1 VTVWGRSAEA
11 RSVLGRSEVP
21 RIAVVGGG
29 IAGLAAA
36 HRLVEPAAARR
47 TAVELIL
54 IEALDRLG
62 GTIVTEYADGY
73 LIEGGPDSFLTEKP
87 WGVDLCNRLGLAE
100 RLIPTQPGRRRTLLL
115 RGHRLLP
122 LPDGFQLLAPSLL
135 IPFWRSP
142 VLSWRGKLRATT
154 ELIVPRRRSQED
166 ESVGEFV
173 TRRFGREILERVVQ
187 PLVSGIYAAD
197 PSGVSLLA
205 TMPRF
210 AEMERVQGSIIRALR
225 RSAQPRELRDGG
237 GPRWSLFT
245 APAGGMQELVFAIA
259 QRLPPTSVK
268 LRRRV
273 TSVARAGG
281 ARPWRVNLADG
292 TTLLVDGVILAV
304 PAPKAARL
312 VNGLDPALG
321 GQLAAIRHHS
331 SAVVTFGYDRAA
343 VRHPLDG
350 FGFVVPRVEGRPI
363 LACSFSSLKFPGR
376 APDGSVLLRAFVGGD
391 WAPDALERDDAGLA
405 AATQQHLAG
414 ILGISSPPVLV
425 RVHRHPAA
433 MPQYEV
439 GHLDRVGAI
448 RDRIARRPGLAFCGN
463 ALTGVGI
470 PDCIHSG
477 EQAAEQVLESAA
489 GHVKPSSPDPLF
501 D

>member
-1 VTVWGRSAEA
+1 M
-11 RSVLGRSEVP
+11 
-21 RIAVVGGG
+21 GGG

-36 HRLVEPAAARR
+36 HRLVELAASRR
-47 TAVELIL
+47 TAVEPIL

-62 GTIVTEYADGY
+62 GTIATEYADGY

-100 RLIPTQPGRRRTLLL
+100 RLIPTQQGQRRTLVL
-115 RGHRLLP
+115 RGRRLLP
-122 LPDGFQLLAPSLL
+122 LPDGFQLLAPSRL

-154 ELIVPRRRSQED
+154 DLILPGRRSQED

-173 TRRFGREILERVVQ
+173 IRRFGREVLDRVVQ

-225 RSAQPRELRDGG
+225 RSAHQRELRNGS
-237 GPRWSLFT
+237 GPRWSLFA
-245 APAGGMQELVFAIA
+245 APADGMQELVFAIA

-273 TSVARAGG
+273 TSLARSSGIL
-281 ARPWRVNLADG
+281 PWRVNLADG
-292 TTLLVDGVILAV
+292 ATLLVDGVILAV
-304 PAPKAARL
+304 PAPRAARI
-312 VNGLDPALG
+312 VSGLDPALG
-321 GQLAAIRHHS
+321 DQLGAIRYHS
-331 SAVVTFGYDRAA
+331 SAVVTLAYERTG

-376 APDGSVLLRAFVGGD
+376 APDGTVLLRVFLGGD
-391 WAPDALERDDAGLA
+391 WALGVLEKDDAGLSCV
-405 AATQQHLAG
+405 TQQHLRD
-414 ILGISSPPVLV
+414 ILGISVPPVLV
-425 RVHRHPAA
+425 RVHRNVAA
-433 MPQYEV
+433 MPQYDV
-439 GHLDRVGAI
+439 GHADRAEAI
-448 RDRIARRPGLAFCGN
+448 RGRVAQHPGLAVCGN

-477 EQAAEQVLESAA
+477 EQAAEQVLESSA
-489 GHVKPSSPDPLF
+489 GRVRPPSQ
-501 D
+501 

>member
-1 VTVWGRSAEA
+1 MTDWGRSAEA

-36 HRLVEPAAARR
+36 HRLVELAASRR
-47 TAVELIL
+47 TTIEPIL

-62 GTIVTEYADGY
+62 GTIATEYVDGY

-87 WGVDLCNRLGLAE
+87 WGLDLCNRLGLAG
-100 RLIPTQPGRRRTLLL
+100 RLITTQPGQRRTLVLH
-115 RGHRLLP
+115 RGRLLP
-122 LPDGFQLLAPSLL
+122 LPDGFQLLAPSRL

-154 ELIVPRRRSQED
+154 DLILPRRRSQED

-173 TRRFGREILERVVQ
+173 VRRFGREVLDRVVQ

-210 AEMERVQGSIIRALR
+210 AEMEHVQGSIIRALR
-225 RSAQPRELRDGG
+225 RSAHQRELRNGS
-237 GPRWSLFT
+237 GPRWSLFA

-259 QRLPPTSVK
+259 QRLAPSSVK

-273 TSVARAGG
+273 TSLARSSGT
-281 ARPWRVNLADG
+281 RPWRVNLADG
-292 TTLLVDGVILAV
+292 ATLLVDGVILAV
-304 PAPKAARL
+304 PAPRAARL
-312 VNGLDPALG
+312 VTGLDPALG
-321 GQLAAIRHHS
+321 EQLAAIRYHS
-331 SAVVTFGYDRAA
+331 SAVVTLAYDRTA

-350 FGFVVPRVEGRPI
+350 FGFVVPRVENRPI
-363 LACSFSSLKFPGR
+363 LACSFSSLKFAGR
-376 APDGSVLLRAFVGGD
+376 APDGSVLMRIFLGGE
-391 WAPDALERDDAGLA
+391 WALEALEQDDAGLA
-405 AATQQHLAG
+405 SVTQQHLRE
-414 ILGISSPPVLV
+414 ILSVSAPPLLV
-425 RVHRHPAA
+425 RVHRHVAA
-433 MPQYEV
+433 MPQYDV
-439 GHLDRVGAI
+439 GHADRAEAI
-448 RDRIARRPGLAFCGN
+448 RGRVAQHPGLAIAGN
-463 ALTGVGI
+463 ALAGVGI

-477 EQAAEQVLESAA
+477 EQAAEQVLQSSA
-489 GHVKPSSPDPLF
+489 GPVKPSLQ
-501 D
+501 

>member
-1 VTVWGRSAEA
+1 MTVWGRSAEA

-36 HRLVEPAAARR
+36 HRLVELAAARR
-47 TAVELIL
+47 AAVELIL

-62 GTIVTEYADGY
+62 GTIATEYADGY

-87 WGVDLCNRLGLAE
+87 WGVDLCNRLGLGE

-122 LPDGFQLLAPSLL
+122 LPDGFQVLAPSLL

-173 TRRFGREILERVVQ
+173 TRRFGREVLERVVQ

-312 VNGLDPALG
+312 VSGLDPALG

-331 SAVVTFGYDRAA
+331 SAVVTLGYDRAA

-405 AATQQHLAG
+405 AATQQHLGG

-425 RVHRHPAA
+425 RVHRHAAA

-448 RDRIARRPGLAFCGN
+448 RDRIARHPGLAFCGN

-477 EQAAEQVLESAA
+477 EQAAEQVLESSA
-489 GHVKPSSPDPLF
+489 GAPRPSPQ
-501 D
+501 